1 MVNVCMRQQYAI
13 HIRCCNRKF
22 LVFIYIIALFHTAV
36 DNTFFVADFE
46 KSAAAGD
53 LMGSA

>member
-1 MVNVCMRQQYAI
+1 MRVRHQCKVK
-13 HIRCCNRKF
+13 HRCRDRQLLIFKKV
-22 LVFIYIIALFHTAV
+22 LALLHTAV

>member
-1 MVNVCMRQQYAI
+1 MRVRYQRKVK
-13 HIRCCNRKF
+13 HRCGYRQLLIFKQI
-22 LVFIYIIALFHTAV
+22 LALLHTAV